1 MTTHLWYGVYTQHIP
16 SNGLT
21 YHRHRTRPD
30 DTERELCLYTSSL
43 TSPHTST
50 CTGKRVV
57 AAPGDERL
65 KQCCFKPPQSRESN
79 TTLRAHKT
87 RHDSSHGAL
96 ALLPL
101 LAAVAP
107 EGLEATGEDDRA
119 KSVRRRGAAWC
130 GSI

>member
-57 AAPGDERL
+57 AAPGDELL
-65 KQCCFKPPQSRESN
+65 KQCCFKTPQSRESN

-87 RHDSSHGAL
+87 RHDSSHGA
-96 ALLPL
+96 AP
-101 LAAVAP
+101 AAPPA
-107 EGLEATGEDDRA
+107 GLEAKGEDDRA
-119 KSVRRRGAAWC
+119 KSVRSRGAAWC